1 MEKYTLSLAGS
12 SSSLKWKTKRFTWEE
27 FLKRLGTPV
36 ITNETVRE
44 FDRLD
49 KPSKSS
55 LKDVGGFM
63 AGELSGSQRL
73 KKAVMSRSM
82 ITLDVDFADDLF
94 PFDFVDRF
102 PGYAAVI
109 YTTRSDRPGARRYRL
124 ILPLKN
130 EVTDVTMYE
139 AAARKVA
146 ELLGIDLFDKTT
158 FQAERMMYW
167 QSLSKDQ
174 TGLFEVFDGEPI
186 DAEYLIGLYG
196 DKEEWRDVRN
206 WAFHSETER
215 DTRVIVSKEMA
226 KDPRDKD
233 GLVGAFCRTY
243 TIQEA
248 ISKYLPNVYTETEN
262 GRYTYAL
269 GSGAAGLVVYDDVL
283 CFSHHSTDPVGD
295 GHAYNA
301 YDLVRVHKFG
311 HLGKEESI
319 KEMNRLVCAD
329 KQCVKDMVTLD
340 ADLSDF
346 DAYDEEV
353 KNEAEEAADLVWDLD
368 RKGSKMCT
376 VRNFINAFKCDPL
389 LNDLLAYDL
398 FLDTI
403 VYTRTPFFS
412 PDIKKGDML
421 DDTAVAI
428 FKERIETM
436 HGIYSE
442 GKLTDAI
449 ENISLKNSFHP
460 VKKYLE
466 AQRWDGVKRIDNFLV
481 DYMGAQPSIY
491 VSEAF
496 RKMLVAAVTRIY
508 EPGRKFDTAL
518 VMYSGQGAGKSTLI
532 QALSKGWFND
542 SLTDVSGQKA
552 YEAIQHAW
560 IVELA
565 ELSALRRSDVEATKN
580 FISKREDTYRSA
592 YARRVKTHRRQCVF
606 FGSTNDDEFLKDK
619 TGNRRFFP
627 IEVCANKNTHKLF
640 ERSFDKIVDQL
651 WAEAMELY
659 MCGESLIL
667 SEEAEAI
674 ASEGREEFTEESPLV
689 GIIENYVNTL
699 FPEDYEER
707 TEQQRADF
715 LAGSLDE
722 VGTVQKNTF
731 CLMELWVE
739 AMGRRKDEYTSAKG
753 RELSIAMRQLKGWR
767 KGKLKRTKLY
777 GTQVIYTR
785 IGSEDTN

>member
-27 FLKRLGTPV
+27 FLERLGTPV

-44 FDRLD
+44 FDKLD
-49 KPSKSS
+49 KPAKSS

-73 KKAVMSRSM
+73 KKAVISRSM

-102 PGYAAVI
+102 PGCAAVI

-124 ILPLKN
+124 IIPFKN

-174 TGLFEVFDGEPI
+174 TGLFEVFEGEPI

-215 DTRVIVSKEMA
+215 DTRAIVSKEMA
-226 KDPRDKD
+226 KNPRDKE

-248 ISKYLPNVYTETEN
+248 ISKYLPSVYTETEN

-311 HLGKEESI
+311 HLGKEESV
-319 KEMNRLVCAD
+319 KEMNKLVCSD

-340 ADLSDF
+340 TDLSDF
-346 DAYDEEV
+346 EAYDDEV
-353 KNEAEEAADLVWDLD
+353 KTDAEEAADLVWDLD

-436 HGIYSE
+436 HGIYSD

-460 VKKYLE
+460 VKRYLE

-627 IEVCANKNTHKLF
+627 IEVRANKNTHKLF

-785 IGSEDTN
+785 IDSEDTD

>member
-12 SSSLKWKTKRFTWEE
+12 SSSLKWKTKRLTWEE
-27 FLKRLGTPV
+27 FLERLGTPV

-44 FDRLD
+44 FDKLD
-49 KPSKSS
+49 KPAKSS

-82 ITLDVDFADDLF
+82 ITLDVDFADDIF

-174 TGLFEVFDGEPI
+174 TGLFEVFEGDPI

-215 DTRVIVSKEMA
+215 DTRAIVSKEMA
-226 KDPRDKD
+226 KDPRDKE

-248 ISKYLPNVYTETEN
+248 ISKYLTDVYTETEN

-311 HLGKEESI
+311 HLGKEDSV

-436 HGIYSE
+436 HGIYSD

-481 DYMGAQPSIY
+481 DYMGAKPSIY

-640 ERSFDKIVDQL
+640 ERSFDKVVDQL

-674 ASEGREEFTEESPLV
+674 ANEGREEFTEESPLL

-739 AMGRRKDEYTSAKG
+739 AMGRRKDEYTSGKG

-785 IGSEDTN
+785 IGNDDTD

>member
-1 MEKYTLSLAGS
+1 MGKYTLSLAGS
-12 SSSLKWKTKRFTWEE
+12 SSSLKWKTKRLTWEE
-27 FLKRLGTPV
+27 FLERLGTPV

-44 FDRLD
+44 FDKLD
-49 KPSKSS
+49 KPAKSS

-174 TGLFEVFDGEPI
+174 TGLFEVFEGEPI

-215 DTRVIVSKEMA
+215 DTRAIVSKEMA
-226 KDPRDKD
+226 KDPRDKE

-311 HLGKEESI
+311 HLGKEESV
-319 KEMNRLVCAD
+319 KEMNRLVCAN

-412 PDIKKGDML
+412 SDIKKGDML

-428 FKERIETM
+428 FRERIETM
-436 HGIYSE
+436 HGIYSD

-481 DYMGAQPSIY
+481 DYMGAKPSIY

-640 ERSFDKIVDQL
+640 ERSFDKVVDQL

-674 ASEGREEFTEESPLV
+674 ANEGREEFTEESPLL

-739 AMGRRKDEYTSAKG
+739 AMGRRKDEYTSGKG

-785 IGSEDTN
+785 IGNYDTD

>member
-12 SSSLKWKTKRFTWEE
+12 SSSLKWKTKRLTWEE
-27 FLKRLGTPV
+27 FLERLGTPV

-44 FDRLD
+44 FDKLD
-49 KPSKSS
+49 KPAKSS

-174 TGLFEVFDGEPI
+174 TGLFEVFEGDPI

-215 DTRVIVSKEMA
+215 DTRAIVSKEMA
-226 KDPRDKD
+226 KDPRDKE

-248 ISKYLPNVYTETEN
+248 IGKYLSDVYTETEN

-311 HLGKEESI
+311 HLGKEESV

-436 HGIYSE
+436 HGIYSD

-481 DYMGAQPSIY
+481 DYMGAKPSIY

-627 IEVCANKNTHKLF
+627 IEVCANANTHKLF
-640 ERSFDKIVDQL
+640 ERSFDKVVDQL

-674 ASEGREEFTEESPLV
+674 ASEGREKFTEESPLV

-739 AMGRRKDEYTSAKG
+739 AMGRRKDEYTSGKG

-785 IGSEDTN
+785 IGNDDTD

>member
-12 SSSLKWKTKRFTWEE
+12 SSSLKWKTKRLTWEE
-27 FLKRLGTPV
+27 FLERLGTPV

-49 KPSKSS
+49 KPAKSS

-63 AGELSGSQRL
+63 AGELSGLQRL

-174 TGLFEVFDGEPI
+174 TGLFEVFEGDPI

-215 DTRVIVSKEMA
+215 DTRAIVSKEMA
-226 KDPRDKD
+226 KDPRDKE

-248 ISKYLPNVYTETEN
+248 ISKYLTDVYTETEN

-311 HLGKEESI
+311 HLGKEESV

-436 HGIYSE
+436 HGIYSD

-481 DYMGAQPSIY
+481 DYMGAKPSIY

-640 ERSFDKIVDQL
+640 ERSFDKVVDQL

-674 ASEGREEFTEESPLV
+674 ANEGREEFTEESPLL

-739 AMGRRKDEYTSAKG
+739 AMGRRKDEYTSGKG

-785 IGSEDTN
+785 IGNDDTD

>member
-27 FLKRLGTPV
+27 FLERLGTPV

-44 FDRLD
+44 FDKLD
-49 KPSKSS
+49 KPAKSS

-109 YTTRSDRPGARRYRL
+109 YTTRSDRPGSRRYRL
-124 ILPLKN
+124 IIPFKN

-215 DTRVIVSKEMA
+215 DTRAIVSKEMA
-226 KDPRDKD
+226 KDPRDKE
-233 GLVGAFCRTY
+233 GLVGAFCRSY
-243 TIQEA
+243 TIQAA
-248 ISKYLPNVYTETEN
+248 ISKYLPDVYTETEN

-311 HLGKEESI
+311 HLGKEESV

-329 KQCVKDMVTLD
+329 KDCVKDMVTLD

-346 DAYDEEV
+346 EAYDDEV
-353 KNEAEEAADLVWDLD
+353 KTDAEEAADLVWDLD
-368 RKGSKMCT
+368 KKGSKMCT

-436 HGIYSE
+436 HGIYSD

-460 VKKYLE
+460 VKRYLE

-627 IEVCANKNTHKLF
+627 IEVRANKNTHKLF

-785 IGSEDTN
+785 IDSEDTD

>member
-12 SSSLKWKTKRFTWEE
+12 SSSLKWKTKRLTWEE
-27 FLKRLGTPV
+27 FLERLGTPV

-44 FDRLD
+44 FDKLD
-49 KPSKSS
+49 KPAKSS

-174 TGLFEVFDGEPI
+174 TGLFEVFEGDPI

-215 DTRVIVSKEMA
+215 DTRAIISKEMA
-226 KDPRDKD
+226 KDPRDKE

-248 ISKYLPNVYTETEN
+248 ISKYLTDVYTETEN

-311 HLGKEESI
+311 HLGKEESV

-436 HGIYSE
+436 HGIYSD

-481 DYMGAQPSIY
+481 DYMGAKPSIY

-640 ERSFDKIVDQL
+640 ERSFDKVVDQL

-739 AMGRRKDEYTSAKG
+739 AMGRRKDEYTSGKG

-785 IGSEDTN
+785 IGNDDTD

>member
-12 SSSLKWKTKRFTWEE
+12 SSSLKWKTKRLTWEE
-27 FLKRLGTPV
+27 FLERLGTPV

-44 FDRLD
+44 FDKLD
-49 KPSKSS
+49 KPAKSS

-63 AGELSGSQRL
+63 AGELSGLQRL

-174 TGLFEVFDGEPI
+174 TGLFEVFEGDPI

-215 DTRVIVSKEMA
+215 DTRAIISKEMA
-226 KDPRDKD
+226 KDPRDKE

-248 ISKYLPNVYTETEN
+248 ISKYLTDVYTETEN

-311 HLGKEESI
+311 HLGKEESV

-436 HGIYSE
+436 HGIYSD

-481 DYMGAQPSIY
+481 DYMGAKPSIY

-640 ERSFDKIVDQL
+640 ERSFDKVVDQL

-739 AMGRRKDEYTSAKG
+739 AMGRRKDEYTSGKG

-785 IGSEDTN
+785 IGNDDTD